1 MDNRGQVIVI
11 GATNRPDAIDPALRR
26 PGRFDREFYFPLPD
40 LGSRKE
46 ILKIH
51 TRKWN
56 PELPDLFLER
66 LAQLTKGYGGA
77 DLRALCTEAALNSIQ
92 RKYPQIYG
100 TNEKLKVNPSKVKVI
115 AKDFMKAI
123 EKIVPSSARSTSSG
137 SAPLSEHLKPL
148 LESEYQEIIE
158 KLNQLLPNTVGLDG
172 RKKFTALDEAKYLD
186 PTINDEDG
194 GFAKQQLL
202 KNLENSRICRPHLLI
217 SGNEGNGQQYLSAAV
232 LNHLEGFQVQ
242 SLDLGTMFGEPTRTP
257 ELTIVQAFIEARRHQ
272 PAILFIPNIDIW
284 FHVLPDPARATLT
297 SLLRGLKSNEKVLCW
312 EFLKHQLRTC
322 HMK

>member
-123 EKIVPSSARSTSSG
+123 EKIVPQCKI
-137 SAPLSEHLKPL
+137 HLFGICTFVRT
-148 LESEYQEIIE
+148 LE
-158 KLNQLLPNTVGLDG
+158 TVV
-172 RKKFTALDEAKYLD
+172 
-186 PTINDEDG
+186 
-194 GFAKQQLL
+194 
-202 KNLENSRICRPHLLI
+202 RI
-217 SGNEGNGQQYLSAAV
+217 
-232 LNHLEGFQVQ
+232 
-242 SLDLGTMFGEPTRTP
+242 
-257 ELTIVQAFIEARRHQ
+257 
-272 PAILFIPNIDIW
+272 
-284 FHVLPDPARATLT
+284 
-297 SLLRGLKSNEKVLCW
+297 
-312 EFLKHQLRTC
+312 
-322 HMK
+322 

>member
-194 GFAKQQLL
+194 GLPS
-202 KNLENSRICRPHLLI
+202 NSCSKFRKF
-217 SGNEGNGQQYLSAAV
+217 QDLS
-232 LNHLEGFQVQ
+232 
-242 SLDLGTMFGEPTRTP
+242 TT
-257 ELTIVQAFIEARRHQ
+257 FI
-272 PAILFIPNIDIW
+272 DKW
-284 FHVLPDPARATLT
+284 
-297 SLLRGLKSNEKVLCW
+297 
-312 EFLKHQLRTC
+312 
-322 HMK
+322 